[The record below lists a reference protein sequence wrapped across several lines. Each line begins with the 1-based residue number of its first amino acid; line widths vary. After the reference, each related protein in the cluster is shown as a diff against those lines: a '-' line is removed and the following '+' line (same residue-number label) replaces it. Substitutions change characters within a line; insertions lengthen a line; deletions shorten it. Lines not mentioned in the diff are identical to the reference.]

1 MYKLRDTNLFMWLE
15 IFNLKKLYTIYFWCW
30 EVDIGAN
37 AFLSVFCLSPRTFDH
52 NPIQSCLS
60 TTNVSRP
67 RPVTLYLYDFI
78 CFIHYMENLTNVCY
92 ALITTQYALL
102 LFYEINGVH
111 YYGYGHKQYIGP
123 HEIQSVQLYFIY
135 NNFIFRLH
143 LLTRIHRHL
152 FIT

>member
-1 MYKLRDTNLFMWLE
+1 MVRN
-15 IFNLKKLYTIYFWCW
+15 IQLKKLYTIYFWCW

-92 ALITTQYALL
+92 ALFTTQITIRTALL
-102 LFYEINGVH
+102 VLFTCHCFMKFMVFTIMVMVTNNTLVH
-111 YYGYGHKQYIGP
+111 TKFNLFNFTLSIT
-123 HEIQSVQLYFIY
+123 ILCFDFIC
-135 NNFIFRLH
+135 
-143 LLTRIHRHL
+143 
-152 FIT
+152 